1 MEGGLVGLVAV
12 NNRAGGHVVNLDAR
26 YLLDELQVFEL
37 PLMCAGGIG
46 DVATYVWALTMGYA
60 V

>member
-1 MEGGLVGLVAV
+1 MVGLVAV